1 MKKIIFVLSLLSVT
15 ANAVGVLTFN
25 AKVESFDEKNITV
38 VMKDGRTIK
47 FPKAKLSEDQQKEL
61 KVNSTITL
69 GMNEKEIAG
78 AVVTKKK

>member
-1 MKKIIFVLSLLSVT
+1 
-15 ANAVGVLTFN
+15 
-25 AKVESFDEKNITV
+25 
-38 VMKDGRTIK
+38 MKDGRTIK

>member
-1 MKKIIFVLSLLSVT
+1 MKKIIYVLSLLSVT